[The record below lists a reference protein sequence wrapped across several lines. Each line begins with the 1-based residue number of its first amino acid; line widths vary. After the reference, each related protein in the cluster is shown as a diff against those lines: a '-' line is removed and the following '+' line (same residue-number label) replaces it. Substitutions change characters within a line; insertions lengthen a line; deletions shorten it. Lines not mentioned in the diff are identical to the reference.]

1 MKQVLKKEGAL
12 EEIQANRDRVELEK
26 QSIRRV
32 VKQMVIDHVS
42 IDSAQTVK
50 QRVFEQAQLEV
61 SKTRVQ

>member
-1 MKQVLKKEGAL
+1 M
-12 EEIQANRDRVELEK
+12 EEIHARRDRVELEK

-50 QRVFEQAQLEV
+50 ERVFEQAQLEV